1 MAGKSLSQGVGP
13 GMHYLRQPTGFLIA
27 KSHRYIY
34 PVLLFGCLN
43 FKIHLITRLKEQQM
57 LTNWWEYHENYLK
70 IVKFMYINDFSRK
83 KKSVTPV
90 EKFNSGKLRTQ
101 ERSLWKYTVHFFFRK
116 SEVPIEK
123 KKCVWKPRIKTENI
137 FEMDFKIVCIAR
149 EERLFFFLVVK

>member
-83 KKSVTPV
+83 KKNP
-90 EKFNSGKLRTQ
+90 
-101 ERSLWKYTVHFFFRK
+101 
-116 SEVPIEK
+116 
-123 KKCVWKPRIKTENI
+123 
-137 FEMDFKIVCIAR
+137 
-149 EERLFFFLVVK
+149 